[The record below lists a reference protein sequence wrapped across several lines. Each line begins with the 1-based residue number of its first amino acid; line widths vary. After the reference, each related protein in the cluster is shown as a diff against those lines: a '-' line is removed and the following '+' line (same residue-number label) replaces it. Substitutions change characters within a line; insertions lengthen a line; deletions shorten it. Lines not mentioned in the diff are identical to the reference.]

1 MSESMLLT
9 VDIGNTNIT
18 MALIDAQCN
27 IAGTFR
33 VTTKVQRT
41 SDEYGMHIIDF
52 CRINHF
58 SVDVIDDVIISS
70 VVPKVMHA
78 FTNSIR
84 KYIHKEPM
92 IVGPGIKTG
101 VSIKTDFPREVGAD
115 KIVDAAAVYHM
126 YGGNAIVIDFG
137 TATTF
142 DYINEK
148 GEFLYN
154 VIEPGIEIS
163 AQALW
168 SHAAKLPEIEI
179 IKPKSILG
187 RNTDSSMRAGVVY
200 GYIGSVEYIIS
211 RMKKEIGR
219 DDIKVYATGGL
230 GRVIYNETKMID
242 LYDPDLAYKGMKII
256 YDKNKIK

>member
-1 MSESMLLT
+1 MLLT

-18 MALIDAQCN
+18 MALIDENCR

-41 SDEYGMHIIDF
+41 SDEYGMHIFDF
-52 CRINHF
+52 CRIHHF
-58 SVDVIDDVIISS
+58 SVDDIEDVIISS

-101 VSIKTDFPREVGAD
+101 VSVKTDFPKEVGAD
-115 KIVDAAAVYHM
+115 KIVDAAAVYYM

-154 VIEPGIEIS
+154 VIAPGIEIS

-187 RNTDSSMRAGVVY
+187 KNTDTSMRAGVVY
-200 GYIGSVEYIIS
+200 GYIGSVEYIIN

-219 DDIKVYATGGL
+219 EDIKVYATGGL
-230 GRVIYNETKMID
+230 GRVICSETSAID
-242 LYDPDLAYKGMKII
+242 RYDPDLAYKGMKII
-256 YDKNKIK
+256 YDKNRTR